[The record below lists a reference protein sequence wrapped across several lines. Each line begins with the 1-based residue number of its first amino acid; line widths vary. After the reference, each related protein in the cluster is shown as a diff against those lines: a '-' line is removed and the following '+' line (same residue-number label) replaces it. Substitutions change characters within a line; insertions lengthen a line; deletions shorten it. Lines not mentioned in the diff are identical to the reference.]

1 MDLLETIYNQKL
13 KNTTFYDRK
22 IRIMNKKTLLLGPRK
37 SGKTHLIIDYLQNF
51 NPDEFLYIDFKDERI
66 TDEDINFSKL
76 ENFIIQNHVKLLV
89 LENFNF
95 SFKIPKIEN
104 IIITSDDSSKTLEN
118 FHRIFLY
125 PLDFEE
131 FIAFDK
137 RHFNIEQLFSIYS
150 NKGTLIPI
158 VLYNEDNYLLE
169 FQRISKDLFDSKNE
183 FLIFKKLSELQG
195 NKASLFQIYN
205 QLKMKMKISKD
216 LLYNVSQKLNN
227 RELVLFLEK
236 YEQKKASKK
245 IYIFD
250 FAIKNGLTYK
260 KDFLKRFENMVFL
273 ELYKR
278 QKDIFYTEHIN
289 FFIPKKNEGIIC
301 LPFTPTDSL
310 KEKMIK
316 TVSHFKSIHVK
327 KIWIITIG
335 NIGEFELGNI
345 KFEQIP
351 FWNWALGI

>member
-1 MDLLETIYNQKL
+1 MILLETIYNQKL
-13 KNTTFYDRK
+13 KNNIFYDRK
-22 IRIMNKKTLLLGPRK
+22 KRIMNKKTLILGPRK

-51 NPDEFLYIDFKDERI
+51 NPDEFLYIDFEDERI
-66 TDEDINFSKL
+66 ETNDISFSKL
-76 ENFIIQNHVKLLV
+76 EDFTIKKHIKLLV

-95 SFKIPKIEN
+95 SFKIPKVEN
-104 IIITSDDSSKTLEN
+104 IIITSDDSSKVLEN

-158 VLYNEDNYLLE
+158 VLFNEDNYLKE
-169 FQRISKDLFDSKNE
+169 FQKISKEFFNSKNE
-183 FLIFKKLSELQG
+183 FLIFKKLSVLQSS
-195 NKASLFQIYN
+195 KVSLFQIYN

-216 LLYNVSQKLNN
+216 FLYNVSQKLNN

-245 IYIFD
+245 IYLFD

-278 QKDIFYTEHIN
+278 EKTIFYTEHIN
-289 FFIPKKNEGIIC
+289 FFMPLKNGGVI
-301 LPFTPTDSL
+301 
-310 KEKMIK
+310 
-316 TVSHFKSIHVK
+316 
-327 KIWIITIG
+327 
-335 NIGEFELGNI
+335 
-345 KFEQIP
+345 
-351 FWNWALGI
+351 